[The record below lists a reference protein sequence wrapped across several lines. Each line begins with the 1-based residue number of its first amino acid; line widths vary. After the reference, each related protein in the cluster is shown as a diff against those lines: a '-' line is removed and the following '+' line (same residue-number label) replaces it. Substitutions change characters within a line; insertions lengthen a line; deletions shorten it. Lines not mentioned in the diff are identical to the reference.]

1 MSIGITAEAEE
12 RARWLEAQWDA
23 LVGVGFDE
31 AQADRFCA
39 AMVGERS

>member
-12 RARWLEAQWDA
+12 RARWLKAQWDA
-23 LVGVGFDE
+23 LV
-31 AQADRFCA
+31 DRFCA